1 MIGSIISGIG
11 AIGGLVQAIG
21 AGKKRNRAEKALE
34 AQVKGFQPNA
44 SIIDLY
50 NKQLAKY
57 NPNPYQSAA
66 FGQQKN
72 MIDRNLATGLNAAQ
86 NKRMGLSA
94 LGGLVQQAN
103 DNSARAAGAAEA
115 AGRQDLGQL
124 AQAAQMKTNEQQKK
138 FDMMYNLTAQK
149 AGAYAQTQNTG
160 IQNLFSGLSNAAYMY
175 DSNNDNNNDNVNNW
189 DNGINAGANAYKM
202 PRIRA
207 SF

>member
-1 MIGSIISGIG
+1 M
-11 AIGGLVQAIG
+11 
-21 AGKKRNRAEKALE
+21 
-34 AQVKGFQPNA
+34 
-44 SIIDLY
+44 DYY

-66 FGQQKN
+66 YGQQKN

-86 NKRMGLSA
+86 NRRMGLSA

-103 DNSARAAGAAEA
+103 DNYARAAGAAEA

-160 IQNLFSGLSNAAYMY
+160 IQNIFSGLNNAAYLYDNRDRVKKTSPY
-175 DSNNDNNNDNVNNW
+175 DSSW
-189 DNGINAGANAYKM
+189 E
-202 PRIRA
+202 
-207 SF
+207 

>member
-1 MIGSIISGIG
+1 MIGELISGLG
-11 AIGGLVQAIG
+11 AIGGLVQSIG
-21 AGKKRNRAEKALE
+21 AGKKRKRAEQQLE
-34 AQVKGFQPNA
+34 AQVRGFQPNA
-44 SIIDLY
+44 SIMDYY
-50 NKQLAKY
+50 NKALAKY

-66 FGQQKN
+66 YGQQKN

-86 NKRMGLSA
+86 NKRMGLAA

-103 DNSARAAGAAEA
+103 DNSARAAGSAEA

-160 IQNLFSGLSNAAYMY
+160 IQNIFSGLSNAAYLY
-175 DSNNDNNNDNVNNW
+175 DNNNNVNNW